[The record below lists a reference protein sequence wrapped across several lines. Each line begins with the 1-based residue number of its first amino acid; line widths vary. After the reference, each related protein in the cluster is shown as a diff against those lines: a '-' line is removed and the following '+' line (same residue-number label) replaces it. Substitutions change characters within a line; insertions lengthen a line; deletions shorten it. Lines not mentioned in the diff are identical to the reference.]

1 MSYKLNNI
9 NYSQVLPKYITNIEL
24 SNEMLQNINFIEKY
38 VDIVETYFVEDSDKQ
53 LAYKQLGIMAFSC
66 VEALWKNLI
75 LAINNNCAS
84 RKCCEKCNY
93 RVFNSFDELN
103 RATPRQVLSHLTN
116 VRILYVHPFEEIAIE
131 QLQNLRNH
139 IHLTR
144 VLSDGNQATKFN
156 KQFVEDMLR
165 LYYVTINQAE
175 MNAWYYSETNP
186 CLRDMDGDSFETNQ
200 KQQQQERERYYTDKT
215 IFALF
220 DLFYEKPLNEKNA
233 YFLGLL
239 SNSKLLDA
247 ECLIDNIGKWLYYEG
262 AHYRTGESYQEAI
275 NKFYIAIDEY
285 APNRNWGKKIE
296 AKRKYYQQ
304 LFNAI
309 S

>member
-1 MSYKLNNI
+1 MLI
-9 NYSQVLPKYITNIEL
+9 LLPLK
-24 SNEMLQNINFIEKY
+24 
-38 VDIVETYFVEDSDKQ
+38 VDVSLLVETYFIEDSYKQ

-75 LAINNNCAS
+75 LAINNNCAG

-175 MNAWYYSETNP
+175 MNSWYYNEASP
-186 CLRDMDGDSFETNQ
+186 CLRDMDGDSYEINR
-200 KQQQQERERYYTDKT
+200 KLQQQERERYYTDKT
-215 IFALF
+215 ILALI
-220 DLFYEKPLNEKNA
+220 DMFYEKPINEKNSH
-233 YFLGLL
+233 FLGFL
-239 SNSKLLDA
+239 SNFRALNV
-247 ECLIDNIGKWLYYEG
+247 EYLIDNIGKWLYYEG
-262 AHYRTGESYQEAI
+262 AHFRTEESYQEAI
-275 NKFYIAIDEY
+275 KKFYLEISKY
-285 APNRNWGKKIE
+285 ASNCNLGEKIE
-296 AKRKYYQQ
+296 TKRKYYQR
-304 LFNAI
+304 LFNCN
-309 S
+309 

>member
-1 MSYKLNNI
+1 MNYKLNNI
-9 NYSQVLPKYITNIEL
+9 NYSQVIPKYISNIEL
-24 SNEMLQNINFIEKY
+24 ANDIQHNINFIEKY

-66 VEALWKNLI
+66 VEAFWKNLI

-84 RKCCEKCNY
+84 RKCHKKCNY
-93 RVFNSFDELN
+93 RAFNSFDELN
-103 RATPRQVLSHLTN
+103 RASPRQVLSHLTN

-131 QLQNLRNH
+131 ELQNLRNH

-144 VLSDGNQATKFN
+144 VLSDGNKATKFN

-175 MNAWYYSETNP
+175 MNAWYYSEANP
-186 CLRDMDGDSFETNQ
+186 CLRDMDGDSYEINR

-215 IFALF
+215 ILALI
-220 DLFYEKPLNEKNA
+220 DIFYEKQINEKNA
-233 YFLGLL
+233 YFLSLL
-239 SNSKLLDA
+239 SNSKVLNV
-247 ECLIDNIGKWLYYEG
+247 EYLIDDIGKWLYYEG
-262 AHYRTGESYQEAI
+262 AHFRTEESYQEAI
-275 NKFYIAIDEY
+275 KKFYLAISKY
-285 APNRNWGKKIE
+285 APNYNWAAKIE
-296 AKRKYYQQ
+296 SQRKYYQKF
-304 LFNAI
+304 FNVV